1 MDTIQEINKE
11 YFRTD
16 LPQLEVGDK
25 VEIITK
31 NFKKSE
37 KDKYRLTHFKG
48 TVIAQKNKQRI
59 SYNFS
64 VLKESKGKLKKP
76 LNKELEALLANFKQ
90 SDAELSCFW
99 LEFPLAALDS
109 KGEPV
114 LSAGFINI
122 DGKEELEWYTSE
134 HLFQALKF
142 TGTNKDIDLVRQI
155 LNQTDTMQA
164 LKLGQSK
171 LARTM
176 KYAVRQKFSQNETLK
191 DKLLATGNKTIIENT
206 KSNGP
211 DERGANHLGEILMEV
226 RDELAAQ
233 NQPLNPVN
241 PQPVSPPTPNQ
252 PTPGENNNP
261 PPNSPSPNSN
271 GPSNN
276 EPTDNSNN
284 NPDSTRPNDKQENND
299 NSNNPNIEL
308 PALDTGKITNAENIE
323 TAQLNAK
330 QQIQELFNKRLT
342 TSQAI
347 VEFSQLLE
355 QKIKE
360 KQQSLKNKNNIN
372 SPAKPN
378 SANKVLIF
386 SLGGEGSIAHFGRAS
401 VLHTEG
407 VSLLVGG
414 AFVIGKNT
422 KSSPPDKPVKEEKDN
437 RKPNQPHNPSDN
449 DNPPELPD
457 NPPLPPTPNDN
468 ETNFSVLAPTK
479 NELEYKTNPPLPIS
493 SVGTDYSQLGETNK
507 NSLLPGSA
515 LLTDTL
521 DGSGGADRY
530 KFEKLAI
537 PLVGGGIY
545 LGSCDPQK
553 LAEGIMIGKMSK
565 LMTHYFHIHEAHVI
579 VNAANTQAKFG
590 GGLSGK
596 IAEEVGDKTKIE
608 QKAEE

>member
-1 MDTIQEINKE
+1 MSCNQTKSNLTKKISERKLETICQLQNELIKLQIELGIEEAAAEEYEAHQEILP
-11 YFRTD
+11 RT
-16 LPQLEVGDK
+16 
-25 VEIITK
+25 
-31 NFKKSE
+31 N
-37 KDKYRLTHFKG
+37 
-48 TVIAQKNKQRI
+48 
-59 SYNFS
+59 
-64 VLKESKGKLKKP
+64 
-76 LNKELEALLANFKQ
+76 
-90 SDAELSCFW
+90 
-99 LEFPLAALDS
+99 LDS

-171 LARTM
+171 LAR
-176 KYAVRQKFSQNETLK
+176 
-191 DKLLATGNKTIIENT
+191 
-206 KSNGP
+206 SNGP

-386 SLGGEGSIAHFGRAS
+386 SLGG
-401 VLHTEG
+401 

-553 LAEGIMIGKMSK
+553 LAEGIMIGKIKHSRFGCEIAK
-565 LMTHYFHIHEAHVI
+565 NTAKFVNIESGDICNKDIHEAHVI